1 MADVEVHQQQR
12 KHLLLR
18 YTQTLTQVG
27 VHSVKH
33 TQPAKHLVCV
43 CVCVGVC
50 VCVCVCAFVFNNC

>member
-33 TQPAKHLVCV
+33 TQPAKHVVRVWVCA
-43 CVCVGVC
+43 CVS
-50 VCVCVCAFVFNNC
+50 VCAFVFNNC